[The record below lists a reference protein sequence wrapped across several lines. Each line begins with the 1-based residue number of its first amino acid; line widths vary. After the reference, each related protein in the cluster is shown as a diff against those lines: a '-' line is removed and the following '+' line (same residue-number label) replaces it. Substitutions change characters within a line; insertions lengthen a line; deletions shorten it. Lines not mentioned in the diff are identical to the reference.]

1 MDVTFTFDESERIE
15 KQISKAQ
22 KRLAEIKAA
31 LKNNNI
37 KAADIAIEQYQVD
50 NEKADES
57 ISKLKTKDGRLL
69 RTQATIAKHEYV
81 LEGLI
86 GIPTPII
93 PGL

>member
-1 MDVTFTFDESERIE
+1 MDVTFTFNETDRIE

-22 KRLAEIKAA
+22 KARRDKGCRLRI
-31 LKNNNI
+31 I
-37 KAADIAIEQYQVD
+37 ISSADIAIGQYQVD

-69 RTQATIAKHEYV
+69 RTQTMIAKHEYV
-81 LEGLI
+81 LEGLLN
-86 GIPTPII
+86 PTLII